1 MKMFKFAK
9 NTIVAAF
16 ALMAVAG
23 LNITPVKA
31 DGHVMVEGAWARAA
45 TSKVGGAFAM
55 IHNHGKMD
63 DRLLSAASPVAKR
76 VEIHTTEMKDGV
88 MKMIEQKDGIAI
100 PAGQAVELKP
110 GGYHVML
117 MGLTGPLVEGS
128 VIPVTLKFEKA
139 GEVAVEVHVKAAG
152 AMGGMKHDHSK
163 MKKHMHKTT
172 D

>member
-9 NTIVAAF
+9 STIVAAVAF
-16 ALMAVAG
+16 ITIAG
-23 LNITPVKA
+23 LNVAPAKA
-31 DGHVMVEGAWARAA
+31 DGHLMVEGAWARAA
-45 TSKVGGAFAM
+45 TSKVGGAFAT
-55 IHNHGKMD
+55 IQNHGKID
-63 DRLLSAASPVAKR
+63 DRLLSAASPVAQR

-88 MKMIEQKDGIAI
+88 MKMIEQKDGIVI

-117 MGLTGPLVEGS
+117 MGLKGPLVEGN
-128 VIPVTLKFEKA
+128 VVPVTLKFEKA
-139 GEVAVEVHVKAAG
+139 GEVTLEVHIKAAG